1 MQRFFKEHWKQ
12 LLILLLLGGGLL
24 IFHLLGW
31 YEYFDFYYVSKQR
44 AVLREYVEAHYWVS
58 VAVFI
63 AAYMTTAFFVPG
75 AIVLT
80 LAGGFLFGVLPAA
93 LYINAG
99 ATLGSVLALLISRYV
114 AGNWIQEHYMEQL
127 KPLNNALE
135 RHGVSYLLALRIVP
149 VLPFFA
155 VNYLAGIT
163 RIPLK
168 TFVWTTSLGMI
179 PGSLIYAYTGLQLG
193 SISRPEEIFSPRI
206 LAALALLGL
215 FTLLPPIF
223 HSLKRLRDKS

>member
-12 LLILLLLGGGLL
+12 LLMLLLLGGGLV

-31 YEYFDFYYVSKQR
+31 HEYFNFDYVSKQR

-58 VAVFI
+58 VVVFI
-63 AAYMTTAFFVPG
+63 AVYMTTAFFVPG
-75 AIVLT
+75 AIALT

-99 ATLGSVLALLISRYV
+99 ATIGAVLALLISRYV
-114 AGNWIQEHYMEQL
+114 AGNWVQEHYAEQL
-127 KPLNNALE
+127 KPLNSAFE

-155 VNYLAGIT
+155 INYLAGIT
-163 RIPLK
+163 RIP
-168 TFVWTTSLGMI
+168 
-179 PGSLIYAYTGLQLG
+179 A
-193 SISRPEEIFSPRI
+193 R
-206 LAALALLGL
+206 
-215 FTLLPPIF
+215 
-223 HSLKRLRDKS
+223 